1 MNSLDKPASPT
12 ATDSRT
18 DSAIRFA
25 IGECSL
31 GSVLV
36 EQNECSICSILLGDE
51 TDTLARDLLERE
63 SRT

>member
-1 MNSLDKPASPT
+1 MSSLDKPASPT
-12 ATDSRT
+12 ATDLRT

-25 IGECSL
+25 IDECSL

-36 EQNECSICSILLGDE
+36 EQNECGICAILLGDE
-51 TDTLARDLLERE
+51 PDTLARDLLERE